1 VNRRLTAASILLI
14 FLLIAGCSRPA
25 KPSQPALIGK
35 DKAFEPIFKLLG
47 ARHRLKILALTKFP
61 TGPGYEI
68 KDLEGPGFF
77 VVDARSG
84 QVAYAALTDVV
95 AKTGGLKY
103 SLKDAAGLAG
113 KWAAEHRF
121 WAGFH
126 YSDRQ
131 PDYQWPK
138 AGYYTVVWTGDKEKR
153 DRRFAKVT
161 VDLVTGR
168 VVSFGVGDPRWS
180 MFCVPPPEKK

>member
-1 VNRRLTAASILLI
+1 MNRRLAAAS
-14 FLLIAGCSRPA
+14 FLLILFLITGCFRPA

-35 DKAFEPIFKLLG
+35 DKAFEAIFKVLG
-47 ARHRLKILALTKFP
+47 SRHRLKILALTKFP

-77 VVDARSG
+77 VVDAKSG
-84 QVAYAALTDVV
+84 QVAYAALSDVV

-103 SLKDAAGLAG
+103 NLKDAAGLAK
-113 KWAAEHRF
+113 KWAAGNRV
-121 WAGFH
+121 WNGFR
-126 YSDRQ
+126 YADRQ

-138 AGYYTVVWTGDKEKR
+138 AGYYTVVWTSASR

-180 MFCVPPPEKK
+180 MFCVPKPKKR